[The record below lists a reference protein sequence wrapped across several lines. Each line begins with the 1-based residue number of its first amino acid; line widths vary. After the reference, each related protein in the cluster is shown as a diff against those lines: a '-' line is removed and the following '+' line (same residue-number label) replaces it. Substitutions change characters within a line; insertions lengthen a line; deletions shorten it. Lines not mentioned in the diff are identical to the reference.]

1 MTQATTHAQVVYTNK
16 AHCRDCYRCLR
27 VCPVKAIKM
36 ENGQAFVVAERCIA
50 CGTCIRECPQG
61 AKQYRHDVE
70 RASRLLAESP
80 RVAVSVAPSFAA
92 AYPGELHSRFVG
104 ALRRLGFAYIAETA
118 VGAWLVAQETARLC
132 NSQPDRSHI
141 CTACPAVVNYVEIYA
156 RDLLP
161 QMVPVASPMI
171 AHARQLKQR
180 MGADTPVVF
189 IGPCV
194 AKKAE
199 ADRPQYTGLVDC
211 ALTFEEL
218 NEWLEREQIN
228 IADCAPDTFDES
240 PAGEARLF
248 PLAGGSIR
256 TASLDSDLLSADMV
270 SASGFDEVREALAN
284 TGRDAPPQVI
294 EPLFCD
300 QGCVNGPAIAADG
313 SLYRR
318 RREVIDYAHAHPGET
333 AAYTPDPL
341 TVRTEYAA
349 RHVPERTISEEQ
361 IHRMLERSGKGS
373 PEDQLNC
380 GACGYASCRDKAI
393 AVIKGM
399 AEPEMCIPHMKR
411 LAEQRTDRIIET
423 SPNGIF
429 ILDQHLRVIHMNP
442 AFRRF
447 FGCSEAML
455 GHPVSEIMDPE
466 PFMRLTSGEVDS
478 ITMVARHE
486 KYGMVCHQILYALPD
501 DEQYAGIFVDITNN
515 RENKEKLDQLREQT
529 VAQARELLDH
539 QVRMAQTIARFL
551 GESAGQGEALLDR
564 LMELAS
570 GENGDQ
576 MDEGAW
582 SRDTSM

>member
-1 MTQATTHAQVVYTNK
+1 MTQTIRNAQVVYTNK

-36 ENGQAFVVAERCIA
+36 EDGQAFVVAERCIA

-61 AKQYRHDVE
+61 AKQFRNDVE
-70 RASRLLAESP
+70 RAMRLLAES
-80 RVAVSVAPSFAA
+80 RQVAVSVAPSFAA
-92 AYPGELHSRFVG
+92 VYPGELHARFIG
-104 ALRRLGFAYIAETA
+104 ALRRLGFTFIAETA
-118 VGAWLVAQETARLC
+118 VGAWLVAQETARIC
-132 NSQPDRSHI
+132 NSQPERSHI

-161 QMVPVASPMI
+161 QMVPVASPMV
-171 AHARQLKQR
+171 AHARRLKQR
-180 MGADTPVVF
+180 LGADTPVVF

-199 ADRPQYTGLVDC
+199 ADRPQYAGIVDC
-211 ALTFEEL
+211 VLTFQEL
-218 NEWLEREQIN
+218 NEWMEREQID
-228 IADCAPDTFDES
+228 IATCEPDHFDES
-240 PAGEARLF
+240 PAGDARLF
-248 PLAGGSIR
+248 PLTGGSIR
-256 TASLDSDLLSADMV
+256 TASLDSDLLAADMV
-270 SASGFDEVREALAN
+270 SASGFEEVREALMNAA
-284 TGRDAPPQVI
+284 GDAPPQVI

-300 QGCVNGPAIAADG
+300 QGCINGPAISVAG

-318 RREVIDYAHAHPGET
+318 RREVIDYAQHHPGME
-333 AAYTPDPL
+333 AEYTSDPL
-341 TVRTEYAA
+341 TVRTEYQP
-349 RHVPERTISEEQ
+349 RQITERVITEAQ
-361 IHRMLERSGKGS
+361 IQRVLERSGKGNL
-373 PEDQLNC
+373 EDQLNC

-423 SPNGIF
+423 SPNGIL

-466 PFMRLTSGEVDS
+466 PFMRLTAGETDI

-486 KYGMVCHQILYALPD
+486 RYGVVCHQILYALPD

-515 RENKEKLDQLREQT
+515 RENKEKLDRLREQT
-529 VAQARELLDH
+529 IAQAKELLDH

-551 GESAGQGEALLDR
+551 GESTGQGEALLDR

-570 GENGDQ
+570 GENGELLD
-576 MDEGAW
+576 DGVW